1 MRGTFREVSGTVILV
16 GESFAVESESNAA
29 EYDNYCRS
37 SIKENECV
45 QARFGGDRGGKLERE
60 DSNAGWTGLI

>member
-16 GESFAVESESNAA
+16 GE
-29 EYDNYCRS
+29 CRS